1 MDAVTHRLGIVEIDL
16 DQLGEREIAFA
27 VARGANLA
35 LDGIAGAQAIF
46 ADLVRRDID
55 VVGTRQIIGFGR
67 AQEIERVRENLDRAR
82 RSEEHTSELQ
92 SLMRISN
99 AVFCLK

>member
-67 AQEIERVRENLDRAR
+67 AQETERVRENLDR
-82 RSEEHTSELQ
+82 RSEGRRVGKECVSTCRSRW
-92 SLMRISN
+92 SPSP
-99 AVFCLK
+99 